1 MRTHIQ
7 QQHTVENER
16 ERLKRERGA
25 FIRKRWRSP
34 QDQKGGIMTKKH
46 WTIMVP
52 GALLLC
58 GTPAFGVE
66 LRDAVQSALGTN
78 PEIRQA
84 VSNRMATQEELEQG
98 KGLWYPRISVEGS
111 AGVRSLHNPTRS
123 DLGIADHTLWPIEGD
138 LIVDQLIYDSGGREA
153 EIRRQ
158 AARTDAA
165 AARVEERSE
174 FVALNVSRAYID
186 YLLQQRLVA
195 IAQDN
200 VTFHE
205 KLAADLRQGVANGS
219 ISIADQ
225 QQAEER
231 LQSARA
237 KVTQAREDL
246 DTAAIEFH
254 NLTGMD
260 IDSVSVPPEL
270 SPCMP
275 GSLEEAVA
283 TARGEN
289 PRVKEAIADLA
300 TSREEI
306 RAARAELGPTF
317 HLEGR
322 ARAGHDIDGFE
333 GRTTD
338 LQALGVLRWTL
349 YNGGTKEAN
358 VREQQRR
365 ADEVHARLFER
376 ARTAEQDTRSAWS
389 RLQNQ
394 TALTSELETQSRISD
409 DLLLS
414 YREQFNIGRRSL
426 LDVLDAQNSRYNVQ
440 QQTETARLAK
450 LYAQYR
456 VLAAENHLIQ
466 CLNVEL
472 PVASHMTEMARYHV
486 HPIPPGDLLETSL
499 PSPLMG
505 PPAPLPAAPA
515 VVPAPAPEVAPPPP
529 PPPPVERGERG
540 ASAAGGDEPQ
550 GR

>member
-1 MRTHIQ
+1 
-7 QQHTVENER
+7 
-16 ERLKRERGA
+16 
-25 FIRKRWRSP
+25 
-34 QDQKGGIMTKKH
+34 MTRKH
-46 WTIMVP
+46 WTIVVP

-66 LRDAVQSALGTN
+66 LRDAVQSALNTN
-78 PEIRQA
+78 PQIRQA
-84 VSNRMATQEELEQG
+84 VSNRQATNEERVQG
-98 KGLWYPRISVEGS
+98 EGLWYPRISVEGS
-111 AGVRSLHNPTRS
+111 AGVESLHNPTRK

-138 LIVDQLIYDSGGREA
+138 LIVDQLVYDSGGREA

-165 AARVEERSE
+165 AARVDERSE
-174 FVALNVSRAYID
+174 YVALNVSRTYID

-205 KLAADLRQGVANGS
+205 RLAGDLREGVAKGS
-219 ISIADQ
+219 ISIADE

-237 KVTQAREDL
+237 KVTQAKEDL
-246 DTAAIEFH
+246 DTAAITFRT
-254 NLTGMD
+254 LTGIP
-260 IDSVSVPPEL
+260 IDTVSMPPDL

-275 GSLEEAVA
+275 ASLDEAEA
-283 TARGEN
+283 LARDNN
-289 PRVKEAIADLA
+289 PRVKEALADLA

-338 LQALGVLRWTL
+338 LQARGVLRWL
-349 YNGGTKEAN
+349 IYNGGTKEAN
-358 VREQQRR
+358 VREQEERSN
-365 ADEVHARLFER
+365 EVHGRLFER
-376 ARTAEQDTRSAWS
+376 TRAAEEDVRTAWS

-394 TALTSELETQSRISD
+394 TALASELETQGRISD

-450 LYAQYR
+450 LYAQYQ
-456 VLAAENHLIQ
+456 VLAAEDRLID
-466 CLNVEL
+466 CLGVPEPL
-472 PVASHMTEMARYHV
+472 AGRQTEMARYHV
-486 HPIPPGDLLETSL
+486 NPIPPADLQENSMPT
-499 PSPLMG
+499 
-505 PPAPLPAAPA
+505 PAM
-515 VVPAPAPEVAPPPP
+515 APPPP
-529 PPPPVERGERG
+529 PPPGAAPA
-540 ASAAGGDEPQ
+540 ASASSDATSQTGTP